1 MLIPPKS
8 AKSSVRLANA
18 SMIFELSQLYS
29 LLVSRW
35 IMAEEETAKGEKET
49 GHMVKWA
56 TQFRSEFTR
65 VGTQLHTLKTR
76 TSLTQWEGSIRGAWP
91 VDQYT
96 ELNEVEHEMLS
107 YIAQVCLQGY
117 FWLETYLI
125 RSRQL
130 AGAVYHLDPAWRA
143 RLLHRTRFL
152 NPNYVS
158 LRSHLTIS
166 GTHNVRLP
174 KSCLCFLSY
183 HGL

>member
-1 MLIPPKS
+1 MAFGSHRRVPVLFEEYSIVSHLYVALGSGASAVLMLIPPKS

-29 LLVSRW
+29 FLVSRW

-107 YIAQVCLQGY
+107 YIAQVCLCRDIFG
-117 FWLETYLI
+117 
-125 RSRQL
+125 
-130 AGAVYHLDPAWRA
+130 
-143 RLLHRTRFL
+143 
-152 NPNYVS
+152 
-158 LRSHLTIS
+158 
-166 GTHNVRLP
+166 
-174 KSCLCFLSY
+174 
-183 HGL
+183 